1 MEQLEPKL
9 EQALPP
15 EQVQEQ
21 ALPPELVLVLV
32 PQLVQVQVVESVMVS
47 VQLQLQVSVPVQL
60 QGQVLA
66 QNPHRPRLQSQY
78 LPPPCHLLG
87 HESLSTLLQ

>member
-9 EQALPP
+9 EQALLP

-21 ALPPELVLVLV
+21 ALPPEQVLVRV
-32 PQLVQVQVVESVMVS
+32 PQLEQVQVVELVM
-47 VQLQLQVSVPVQL
+47 VPVQL
-60 QGQVLA
+60 QAPRQVLA
-66 QNPHRPRLQSQY
+66 LSPYRPRLQSQY

-87 HESLSTLLQ
+87 HESLSALLR